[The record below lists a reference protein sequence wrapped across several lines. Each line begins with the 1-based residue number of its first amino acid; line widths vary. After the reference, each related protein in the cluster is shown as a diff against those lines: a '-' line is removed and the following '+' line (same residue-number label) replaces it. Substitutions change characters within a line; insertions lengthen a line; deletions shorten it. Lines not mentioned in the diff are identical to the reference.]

1 MKLRK
6 RRGDSRLDVTE
17 LSHLIESFGKDIYG
31 FCYKLTRDKHQADD
45 LYQDT
50 FLRATELCHKI
61 DNDQN
66 PKSFLIAIAANT
78 WKNQKRK
85 FGWRH
90 NIVKIVAFQDDYDNT
105 SHLIDTTTPELVAL
119 TNELHTMVDM
129 ASESL
134 NDKLKI
140 PLYMYYTAGLSV
152 EDIASALK
160 IPTGTVK
167 SRLYKAR
174 KMIKEYMEVNGY
186 EGF

>member
-1 MKLRK
+1 M
-6 RRGDSRLDVTE
+6 DVTE
-17 LSHLIESFGKDIYG
+17 LNNLIESFGKDIYG

-45 LYQDT
+45 LYQET
-50 FLRATELCHKI
+50 FLRATELCYKI
-61 DNDQN
+61 DNTQN

-90 NIVKIVAFQDDYDNT
+90 NIAKIVAFEDDT
-105 SHLIDTTTPELVAL
+105 HLIDATTPELVVL
-119 TNELHTMVDM
+119 TNELHTMIDM

-134 NDKLKI
+134 DDKLKI

-167 SRLYKAR
+167 SRLYRAR

>member
-1 MKLRK
+1 M
-6 RRGDSRLDVTE
+6 DVTE
-17 LSHLIESFGKDIYG
+17 LNDLIESFGKDIYG
-31 FCYKLTRDKHQADD
+31 FCYKLTGDKHQADD

-61 DNDQN
+61 DNAQN

-90 NIVKIVAFQDDYDNT
+90 NIAKIVAFEDDT
-105 SHLIDTTTPELVAL
+105 HLIDANTPELVAL
-119 TNELHTMVDM
+119 TNELHTMIDM

-134 NDKLKI
+134 DDKLKI
-140 PLYMYYTAGLSV
+140 PLYMYYTTGLSV
-152 EDIASALK
+152 GDIASALK

-167 SRLYKAR
+167 SRLYRAR